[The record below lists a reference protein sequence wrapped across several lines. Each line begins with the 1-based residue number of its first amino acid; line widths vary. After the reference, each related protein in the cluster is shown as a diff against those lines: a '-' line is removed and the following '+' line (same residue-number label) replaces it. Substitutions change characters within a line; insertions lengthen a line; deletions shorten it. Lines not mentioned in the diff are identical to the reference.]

1 MSRKFS
7 HSKYTSPLE
16 NRSATNTDL
25 SSEICF
31 LVFQNNFSM
40 GTNRNWKK
48 IPKWM
53 FFCFF
58 FCTFVSGL
66 SRIAVE
72 ASLNLFFTL
81 GNESEE

>member
-31 LVFQNNFSM
+31 LVTFFKTIFRWELIETGKKFQNE
-40 GTNRNWKK
+40 
-48 IPKWM
+48 
-53 FFCFF
+53 CFF
-58 FCTFVSGL
+58 FAFSFARLLV
-66 SRIAVE
+66 A
-72 ASLNLFFTL
+72 
-81 GNESEE
+81 